1 MLVAD
6 VSSNNRVPNW
16 ALLKKSGISAVWLK
30 ATEGQNYRDP
40 SFQIWRKAANKAG
53 LKVGAYHFARPD
65 LHPYGG
71 KAEALNF
78 YRAVQEIG
86 TTDLR
91 PVLDYEVL
99 GSQGKDEAWIRE
111 FNATVKARLS
121 VGPLFYSYP
130 ALIEKLKLSKP
141 VGYGLWLA
149 SYAKN
154 DGTEHPFSI
163 PSPWTKVVAHQFSSQ
178 CRITGCDGFID
189 LSKVYQEGSV
199 LAHPVKARLTGR

>member
-6 VSSNNRVPNW
+6 VSSNNRQPYW
-16 ALLKKSGISAVWLK
+16 GLLKKSGVEAVWLK

-40 SFQIWRKAANKAG
+40 DFQVWRAAANKAG

-71 KAEALNF
+71 EAEALNF
-78 YRAVQEIG
+78 WRTVKQIG
-86 TTDLR
+86 ATDLR

-99 GSQGKDEAWIRE
+99 SSHGDDEKWIRT
-111 FNATVKARLS
+111 FNSVVKTRLE

-130 ALIEKLKLSKP
+130 ALIQKLKLSKP

-149 SYAKN
+149 SYGRN
-154 DGTEHPFSI
+154 DGTEHSFSI
-163 PSPWTKVVAHQFSSQ
+163 PAPWTKVVAHQFSSQ
-178 CRITGCDGFID
+178 CRVTGCDGVID
-189 LSKVYQEGSV
+189 LSKVYAPNAV
-199 LAHPVKARLTGR
+199 LAHPVKARLSR